1 MSEARLAIRAYL
13 YEQSAAYIRG
23 DGAQD
28 APTIMA
34 LAADVGVNAN
44 YLTQVLSGE
53 RNFNLTL
60 LWQLLA
66 ALRARGFAPTVADAI
81 YWPPLRSARP
91 VPLLDGWRPAP
102 VEADG
107 EARLHLTLDAYLRQM
122 REVARSGE
130 ALSVPTTRSLAK
142 AAGVSARTVQRLRA
156 DETYQVRSELLS
168 SIVRS
173 FHSMGIDVRP
183 QQLVVEPV
191 G

>member
-1 MSEARLAIRAYL
+1 MSEVRLAIRAYL
-13 YEQSAAYIRG
+13 YEQAAAYIRG
-23 DGAQD
+23 NGAQD

-44 YLTQVLSGE
+44 YLTQVLGGE

-81 YWPPLRSARP
+81 YWPPLRRARAL
-91 VPLLDGWRPAP
+91 PLLDAWRPEP
-102 VEADG
+102 VAADG
-107 EARLHLTLDAYLRQM
+107 EARLHLALDGYLRQM
-122 REVARSGE
+122 REVARGGE
-130 ALSVPTTRSLAK
+130 PLAVPTTRSLAE